1 MRIAIA
7 GGGPGGLY
15 LSILLKRLDP
25 SHEVVVYERNA
36 PDDTF
41 GFGVVFSDE
50 TLGSIEGADRV
61 VHERMEKRFASGPSS
76 SANDRSRP
84 VTAPSRP
91 PAGEAKATPAQSGPP
106 IATRNSRDRRI
117 AAASTEI
124 LRSESVTVPN
134 ARMLEPVAPASQAS
148 LRP

>member
-50 TLGSIEGADRV
+50 TLTAFEAADPESYR
-61 VHERMEKRFASGPSS
+61 E
-76 SANDRSRP
+76 
-84 VTAPSRP
+84 
-91 PAGEAKATPAQSGPP
+91 
-106 IATRNSRDRRI
+106 ITRNFVRWSEIDVHHRGEVITSGGHGFSALGRKHLLHILQSR
-117 AAASTEI
+117 AAALGVD
-124 LRSESVTVPN
+124 LRFHHELSEAPDGDLV
-134 ARMLEPVAPASQAS
+134 VAADG
-148 LRP
+148 

>member
-25 SHEVVVYERNA
+25 SHEVVVHERNA

-50 TLGSIEGADRV
+50 TLAAFEAADPESYAEIARHFV
-61 VHERMEKRFASGPSS
+61 RWSAIDVHHRGEVISSGGHGFSALGRKQLLNILQARAFELGVDLRF
-76 SANDRSRP
+76 
-84 VTAPSRP
+84 
-91 PAGEAKATPAQSGPP
+91 
-106 IATRNSRDRRI
+106 
-117 AAASTEI
+117 
-124 LRSESVTVPN
+124 RSEV
-134 ARMLEPVAPASQAS
+134 RELEGDLVVA
-148 LRP
+148 